1 MKINRK
7 QIIKKVLYC
16 LALSGMIMETSCSI
30 NNSNET
36 EEVIEDSTLDNNK
49 AIDSEIKKLI
59 EEIIIEEQTPKTD
72 EFLVEHQEETNTTYY
87 DEDSIEANSEI
98 ITTVRPTEDVWIR
111 KDKNTESDKLG
122 KLVEGRE
129 FPLIDESD
137 PEWYQIEY
145 YGDIGYVSKEYSTLG
160 SKRIMNIPIIDK
172 GYLTNSDILYT
183 NKSMHI
189 EKIELNKLE
198 FVEIYKEYDNCY
210 MVATID
216 DVGFIPKDNIEL
228 VSGNMAVV
236 DESNQEIR
244 IYEEFEDNICGK
256 DILTLKA
263 PIVTGTKNTEQES
276 EKGFF
281 TVWSKWSGPGYMR
294 GAHYVDNATFYNHDD
309 GFHDAT
315 SWMPLEKFGGNTYLN
330 HGSMGCANMRLNE
343 SRYANKVIQKGD
355 KVLVKK

>member
-1 MKINRK
+1 MNCIRIMSKCTWIDNNAINLFEIAFLNTIYNISFVITLEEENFYTLFFCIFTNVINPRSFISRK
-7 QIIKKVLYC
+7 DEYRKTVIKKGASIGANATIVCGHNIGAYAFVAAGAVVTKDIPDY
-16 LALSGMIMETSCSI
+16 ALVMG
-30 NNSNET
+30 NPAR
-36 EEVIEDSTLDNNK
+36 VK
-49 AIDSEIKKLI
+49 
-59 EEIIIEEQTPKTD
+59 
-72 EFLVEHQEETNTTYY
+72 YY
-87 DEDSIEANSEI
+87 VCEC
-98 ITTVRPTEDVWIR
+98 
-111 KDKNTESDKLG
+111 G
-122 KLVEGRE
+122 
-129 FPLIDESD
+129 
-137 PEWYQIEY
+137 
-145 YGDIGYVSKEYSTLG
+145 
-160 SKRIMNIPIIDK
+160 
-172 GYLTNSDILYT
+172 
-183 NKSMHI
+183 
-189 EKIELNKLE
+189 NKLE

-244 IYEEFEDNICGK
+244 IYEELEDNICGK

-281 TVWSKWSGPGYMR
+281 TVWCKWSGPGYMR

-315 SWMPLEKFGGNTYLN
+315 SWMPLEKFGGNTYLD
-330 HGSMGCANMRLNE
+330 HGSLGCANMRLNE